1 MSVSRFFRFFT
12 CLILVLLLSAGTAM
26 GEKTVL
32 LTFTGDCT
40 IGCTELTRGLPDSF
54 DSIID
59 REGYEYPFLNYR
71 DFFAEDDC
79 TVINMEGVLS
89 DSHADEQKGKTFR
102 FRGKTDY
109 VKILTGASIEAAGL
123 ANNHIND
130 FWEDGL
136 KDTRNNLDEKG
147 IVWSDDHYAA
157 TYTTQKGIYVAAPKN
172 GKARTVDVG
181 VDTLSILLRL
191 RDEQAASCI
200 SQWVFTQ
207 DSSADPMDIAA
218 QGYSFPSGHSS
229 NSSVVMASVAYFFK
243 KKIFTVLAVIIPA
256 RIAF

>member
-1 MSVSRFFRFFT
+1 MSVSPFFRFFT

-89 DSHADEQKGKTFR
+89 DSHADEQKGKT
-102 FRGKTDY
+102 
-109 VKILTGASIEAAGL
+109 A
-123 ANNHIND
+123 
-130 FWEDGL
+130 
-136 KDTRNNLDEKG
+136 
-147 IVWSDDHYAA
+147 
-157 TYTTQKGIYVAAPKN
+157 
-172 GKARTVDVG
+172 
-181 VDTLSILLRL
+181 
-191 RDEQAASCI
+191 
-200 SQWVFTQ
+200 
-207 DSSADPMDIAA
+207 
-218 QGYSFPSGHSS
+218 
-229 NSSVVMASVAYFFK
+229 
-243 KKIFTVLAVIIPA
+243 
-256 RIAF
+256 